1 MFMLALRLDAHVCPP
16 RYSGAG
22 SVCPDAG
29 MNVMTM
35 LCARLP
41 LLISTCWMSPA
52 LCWQGAPDEARLFH
66 VLLKLINAK
75 VRAQLMLVMTPH
87 M

>member
-41 LLISTCWMSPA
+41 PVDQYLLDVSCS
-52 LCWQGAPDEARLFH
+52 
-66 VLLKLINAK
+66 LLAGC
-75 VRAQLMLVMTPH
+75 T
-87 M
+87 